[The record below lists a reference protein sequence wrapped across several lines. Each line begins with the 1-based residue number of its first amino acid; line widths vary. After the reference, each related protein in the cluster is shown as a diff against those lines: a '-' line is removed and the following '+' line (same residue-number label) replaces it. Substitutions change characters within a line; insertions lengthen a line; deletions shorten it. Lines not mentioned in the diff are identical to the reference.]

1 MCKTCELFFPCVMPY
16 RLMGETCIFLSLSLL
31 NHIAEFDSSSGDDSD
46 SGSDFVM
53 GTTVGEN
60 LCIPALGYLKRCA
73 QILQTMWKMPACPV
87 FNCAKR

>member
-16 RLMGETCIFLSLSLL
+16 RLMGETCIFLSLL

-53 GTTVGEN
+53 GTTGGEN